1 MQNSVSIVIP
11 SYNLGA
17 LLRET
22 IASIEAVRTPS
33 LREVIIVD
41 DGSTDPTTLEVLK
54 DLEKGQYLVMR
65 QPNRGVG
72 AARNAG
78 IRVAQGE
85 FILPVDSDNRIR
97 RTYLAEGPTLLHRDQ
112 SVGVVYGDAEYFG
125 DRTGRWR
132 VPQFDLVRLVDA
144 NFLDTCALFR
154 KRVWEDV
161 GGYDEHMPH
170 MGWEDWDF
178 WLRAAVRG
186 WRFVHLAGSHLRL
199 SRQGWF
205 DADRSEQTQRRH
217 GRATCSPRRSSWRSA
232 RCAQNCIDC

>member
-17 LLRET
+17 LLTET

-54 DLEKGQYLVMR
+54 DLEKSQYLVMR

-78 IRVAQGE
+78 IALATGE

-112 SVGVVYGDAEYFG
+112 SVGVAYRRCRVFRRE
-125 DRTGRWR
+125 DRPLACAT
-132 VPQFDLVRLVDA
+132 VRS
-144 NFLDTCALFR
+144 
-154 KRVWEDV
+154 
-161 GGYDEHMPH
+161 G
-170 MGWEDWDF
+170 
-178 WLRAAVRG
+178 AAR
-186 WRFVHLAGSHLRL
+186 
-199 SRQGWF
+199 
-205 DADRSEQTQRRH
+205 
-217 GRATCSPRRSSWRSA
+217 
-232 RCAQNCIDC
+232 